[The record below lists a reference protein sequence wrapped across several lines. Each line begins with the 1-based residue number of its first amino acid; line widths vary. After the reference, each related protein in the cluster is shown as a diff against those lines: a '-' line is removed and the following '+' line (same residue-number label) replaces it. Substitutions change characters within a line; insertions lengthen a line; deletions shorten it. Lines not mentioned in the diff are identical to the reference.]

1 MALYSKYTYI
11 FPPRPKNSVSPTEL
25 QYFENSGLI
34 GQPKING
41 SNTSIYT
48 NGQSVIV
55 MNRHGQRLTGF
66 SINTDEILSLYKGT
80 GGWMVLNAEYLNKSQ
95 TDETGRVFNHKL
107 VIFDILVYDSNY
119 LVGSTFESRV
129 KLLDELYGNKECDKE
144 YLYNISEN
152 VYRVKTYTENFEN
165 LFNNLIKIG
174 MYEGLVF
181 KRMSGKLEMGLRE
194 LNTSSS
200 QFKIRKPTRNYK
212 Y

>member
-1 MALYSKYTYI
+1 
-11 FPPRPKNSVSPTEL
+11 
-25 QYFENSGLI
+25 
-34 GQPKING
+34 
-41 SNTSIYT
+41 
-48 NGQSVIV
+48 

-107 VIFDILVYDSNY
+107 IIFDILVYDSNY

-194 LNTSSS
+194 LNTCAS
-200 QFKIRKPTRNYK
+200 QFKIRKGTKSYK

>member
-1 MALYSKYTYI
+1 MKFPNYKFV

-25 QYFENSGLI
+25 QYFENQGLLA
-34 GQPKING
+34 QPKING
-41 SNTSIYT
+41 SNTVLFL
-48 NGQSVIV
+48 NKEQLIV

-80 GGWMVLNAEYLNKSQ
+80 GWMVLNAEYLNKSQ

-129 KLLDELYGNKECDKE
+129 KLLDELYENKECDKE

-200 QFKIRKPTRNYK
+200 QFKIRKGTKSYK

>member
-1 MALYSKYTYI
+1 MKYPKFSFIY
-11 FPPRPKNSVSPTEL
+11 PPRPKNSVSPTEL
-25 QYFENSGLI
+25 NYFENQCLI
-34 GQPKING
+34 AQPKING
-41 SNTSIYT
+41 SNTVLFL
-48 NGQSVIV
+48 NKEQLIV

-107 VIFDILVYDSNY
+107 IIFDILVYDSNY

-194 LNTSSS
+194 LNTCAS
-200 QFKIRKPTRNYK
+200 QFKIRKGTKSYK

>member
-1 MALYSKYTYI
+1 MKFPNYKFI

-25 QYFENSGLI
+25 NYFENQGLLS
-34 GQPKING
+34 QPKING
-41 SNTSIYT
+41 SNTLLFL
-48 NGQSVIV
+48 NKEQLIV

-80 GGWMVLNAEYLNKSQ
+80 GGWLVLNAEYLNKSQ

-129 KLLDELYGNKECDKE
+129 KLLDELYENKECDKE

-194 LNTSSS
+194 LNTRSS

>member
-1 MALYSKYTYI
+1 MKFPNYKFI

-25 QYFENSGLI
+25 NYFENQGLLS
-34 GQPKING
+34 QPKING
-41 SNTSIYT
+41 SNTLLFL
-48 NGQSVIV
+48 NKEQLIV

-80 GGWMVLNAEYLNKSQ
+80 GWMVLNSEYLNKSQ

-107 VIFDILVYDSNY
+107 VIFDILVYDGNY
-119 LVGSTFESRV
+119 LVGSTFENRV
-129 KLLDELYGNKECDKE
+129 KLLDELYGSKECNKE

>member
-1 MALYSKYTYI
+1 MKYPKFSFIY
-11 FPPRPKNSVSPTEL
+11 PPRPKNSVSPTEL
-25 QYFENSGLI
+25 QYFENQGLLV
-34 GQPKING
+34 QPKING
-41 SNTSIYT
+41 SNTLLFL
-48 NGQSVIV
+48 NKEQLIV
-55 MNRHGQRLTGF
+55 MNRHGKRLTGF

-119 LVGSTFESRV
+119 LVGSTFETRV
-129 KLLDELYGNKECDKE
+129 KLLDELYGNKQCDKE

-152 VYRVKTYTENFEN
+152 VYRVRTYTKNFKN

>member
-1 MALYSKYTYI
+1 MKFPNYKFI

-25 QYFENSGLI
+25 NYFENSGLI
-34 GQPKING
+34 TQAKING

-80 GGWMVLNAEYLNKSQ
+80 GGWLVLNAEYLNKSQ

-129 KLLDELYGNKECDKE
+129 KLLDELYENKECDKE

-165 LFNNLIKIG
+165 LFNSLIKIG

-200 QFKIRKPTRNYK
+200 QFKIRKPTPNYK

>member
-1 MALYSKYTYI
+1 
-11 FPPRPKNSVSPTEL
+11 
-25 QYFENSGLI
+25 
-34 GQPKING
+34 
-41 SNTSIYT
+41 
-48 NGQSVIV
+48 
-55 MNRHGQRLTGF
+55 MNRHGKRLTGF

-119 LVGSTFESRV
+119 LVGSTFETRV
-129 KLLDELYGNKECDKE
+129 KLLDELYGNKQCDKE

-152 VYRVKTYTENFEN
+152 VYRVRTYTKNFKN

>member
-1 MALYSKYTYI
+1 
-11 FPPRPKNSVSPTEL
+11 
-25 QYFENSGLI
+25 
-34 GQPKING
+34 
-41 SNTSIYT
+41 
-48 NGQSVIV
+48 
-55 MNRHGQRLTGF
+55 
-66 SINTDEILSLYKGT
+66 
-80 GGWMVLNAEYLNKSQ
+80 
-95 TDETGRVFNHKL
+95 L

-119 LVGSTFESRV
+119 LVGSTFETRV
-129 KLLDELYGNKECDKE
+129 KLLDELYGNKQCDKE

-152 VYRVKTYTENFEN
+152 VYRVRTYTKNFKN

>member
-1 MALYSKYTYI
+1 MKFPNYKFI

-25 QYFENSGLI
+25 QYFENQGLLS
-34 GQPKING
+34 QPKING
-41 SNTSIYT
+41 SNTLLFL
-48 NGQSVIV
+48 NKEQLIV

-66 SINTDEILSLYKGT
+66 SINIDEILSLYKGT

-107 VIFDILVYDSNY
+107 VIFDILVYDGNY
-119 LVGSTFESRV
+119 LVGSTFENRV
-129 KLLDELYGNKECDKE
+129 KLLDELYGNKECNKE

>member
-1 MALYSKYTYI
+1 MKFPNYKFI

-25 QYFENSGLI
+25 NYFENQGLLS
-34 GQPKING
+34 QPKING
-41 SNTSIYT
+41 SNTLLFL
-48 NGQSVIV
+48 NKEQLIV

-80 GGWMVLNAEYLNKSQ
+80 GGWLVLNAEYLNKSQ

-129 KLLDELYGNKECDKE
+129 KLLDELYENKECDKE

>member
-1 MALYSKYTYI
+1 MKYPKFSFIY
-11 FPPRPKNSVSPTEL
+11 PPRPKNSVSPTEL
-25 QYFENSGLI
+25 NYFENQCLI
-34 GQPKING
+34 AQPKING

-107 VIFDILVYDSNY
+107 IIFDILVYDSNY

-194 LNTSSS
+194 LNTCAS
-200 QFKIRKPTRNYK
+200 QFKIRKGTKSYK